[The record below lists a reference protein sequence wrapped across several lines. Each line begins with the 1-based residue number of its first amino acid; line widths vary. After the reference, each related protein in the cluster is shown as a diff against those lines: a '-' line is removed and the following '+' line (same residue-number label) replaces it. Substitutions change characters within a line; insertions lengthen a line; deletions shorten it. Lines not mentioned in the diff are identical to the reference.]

1 VGRIKTALVTIDHR
15 NYVSVLNV
23 MKAASNA
30 SRPELSTA
38 DKVAAVVSATAAA
51 NFSRQEVAM
60 AAASATRAA
69 VGSSAATAAPLSS
82 VARSAAAAG
91 LSVSA
96 QAAAVAAVGAES
108 PRSQLA
114 IANMFSSAAAA
125 SATPN
130 MDMWTGGFG
139 YGESY
144 RGKVMG
150 PGCHQR
156 RLVGR
161 KVAEEVYDA
170 EIPEKE
176 KRAIV
181 ASATWAAARA
191 ETASR
196 QLNGTAGLP
205 EEVAGDFLA
214 LSRASHA
221 AGFSDSATAVMKH
234 QWQDM
239 SPQQRAVAAKVL
251 KAVSSAQGQKRPRK
265 GASSAERVASV
276 VRALEDAGVPASE
289 EAAFAAEALRQGA
302 AVEEDPQVAPGSKTI
317 LDDIVDLVK
326 SAGLS
331 SAQQSG
337 ILQVVASMQPTERRA
352 IARIWAAAG
361 NRSSTAP
368 FITHAL
374 DAGKQSEQRLPLST
388 PAPPDQTKD
397 AEKAL
402 ELLNVVVYAAIQA
415 GAPPSVLDKVN
426 ALAQNMTPEEQMAA
440 AAAVLNSTQKAPEDR
455 DALASVADAIARHR
469 KAIEDEDS
477 KQDGVPALNSMFES
491 IAAPPESVQ
500 EYEATHHG
508 GTGFVF
514 LVRLA
519 SDRLWAFVQQAV
531 GETIVNRS
539 SLTITSAA
547 FSFSWPT
554 CGQSRFRDARAL
566 HFPDARFMPTRACG
580 GLAAQSRETSGF
592 RLPATGSQE
601 LFWLSGE
608 LGHGENLLLIQIQE
622 LILHEFRAGGQ
633 TKEYSLCGGHAST
646 YIGCPSE
653 APVDLVYPAHGI
665 GAASTFCSESSQDN
679 LQNAGTASLRHARGL
694 NDLLLLQAMAGM
706 RGDAGLVWARACE
719 LALQQKIDEAT
730 AMCTEMEE
738 KSQRLGVRVTQAA
751 AAVSRAVVG
760 LCRSPAGEAFIQSL
774 RSLGATWG
782 EASLL
787 LTDAS
792 SNNLP
797 DPGDSPWGEA
807 VKAAKS
813 VPKLNSRLFIFA
825 IMMSLRYRRTFID
838 VDEEPPVKL
847 FRSGSVPAHLH
858 IEDEDAE
865 TKKELASVYQRM
877 AQWRPELPS
886 SHPGSDQTWDSTV
899 LGEVDVS
906 GSGVSDETTVP
917 VMSPGPRGDQVC
929 EAGTLNPGSYGHPEV
944 CRKPCVFFQVG
955 QCENGECCGYC
966 HFHHKRPLMPN
977 QRQRSILRK
986 LSQAELLHTFLPILW
1001 SEAGRTGIASE
1012 ATHVVHI
1019 LADALD
1025 TCGMPRAAKLVGS
1038 DAEHLRGLLSRM
1050 SFGSLMAMLLHN
1062 LKPSAVV
1069 DAART
1074 EFEAMRRIVQ
1084 LNA

>member
-1 VGRIKTALVTIDHR
+1 AGIGAGSKPASHRVRQPQPVKTFQPKGSKSNDPF
-15 NYVSVLNV
+15 VSC
-23 MKAASNA
+23 
-30 SRPELSTA
+30 
-38 DKVAAVVSATAAA
+38 
-51 NFSRQEVAM
+51 Q
-60 AAASATRAA
+60 
-69 VGSSAATAAPLSS
+69 
-82 VARSAAAAG
+82 
-91 LSVSA
+91 
-96 QAAAVAAVGAES
+96 
-108 PRSQLA
+108 
-114 IANMFSSAAAA
+114 
-125 SATPN
+125 
-130 MDMWTGGFG
+130 
-139 YGESY
+139 
-144 RGKVMG
+144 
-150 PGCHQR
+150 
-156 RLVGR
+156 
-161 KVAEEVYDA
+161 
-170 EIPEKE
+170 E

-196 QLNGTAGLP
+196 QLNGTAGMP

-251 KAVSSAQGQKRPRK
+251 KAVSSAQGQKRRRK
-265 GASSAERVASV
+265 GSSSAERVASV

-415 GAPPSVLDKVN
+415 GAPPAVLDKVN

-455 DALASVADAIARHR
+455 DPLASVADAIARHR
-469 KAIEDEDS
+469 KAVEDEDS
-477 KQDGVPALNSMFES
+477 KQDGVPALNNMFES

-539 SLTITSAA
+539 SLAIISAA

-554 CGQSRFRDARAL
+554 CGQSHFRDARAL

-633 TKEYSLCGGHAST
+633 IKEYSLCGGHAST

-694 NDLLLLQAMAGM
+694 NDLLLLQAMASM

-760 LCRSPAGEAFIQSL
+760 LCRSPAGQAFIQSL

-807 VKAAKS
+807 VKAAK
-813 VPKLNSRLFIFA
+813 A
-825 IMMSLRYRRTFID
+825 
-838 VDEEPPVKL
+838 
-847 FRSGSVPAHLH
+847 A
-858 IEDEDAE
+858 
-865 TKKELASVYQRM
+865 LA
-877 AQWRPELPS
+877 
-886 SHPGSDQTWDSTV
+886 
-899 LGEVDVS
+899 
-906 GSGVSDETTVP
+906 
-917 VMSPGPRGDQVC
+917 
-929 EAGTLNPGSYGHPEV
+929 
-944 CRKPCVFFQVG
+944 
-955 QCENGECCGYC
+955 
-966 HFHHKRPLMPN
+966 
-977 QRQRSILRK
+977 
-986 LSQAELLHTFLPILW
+986 QAP
-1001 SEAGRTGIASE
+1001 
-1012 ATHVVHI
+1012 
-1019 LADALD
+1019 
-1025 TCGMPRAAKLVGS
+1025 
-1038 DAEHLRGLLSRM
+1038 
-1050 SFGSLMAMLLHN
+1050 
-1062 LKPSAVV
+1062 

-1074 EFEAMRRIVQ
+1074 TALAHRLGLAWTLTLQPRRATSRTSSAPSEAATASTSSPAKALALQDLGRAEEATQTAIEAAKIYREKGNLEGEATALLVKSAAFLGRDNMAALQAASHALKLFKELGHMVGQTAALHGLAKAQ
-1084 LNA
+1084 LAKRSTDEALSRAAEAL